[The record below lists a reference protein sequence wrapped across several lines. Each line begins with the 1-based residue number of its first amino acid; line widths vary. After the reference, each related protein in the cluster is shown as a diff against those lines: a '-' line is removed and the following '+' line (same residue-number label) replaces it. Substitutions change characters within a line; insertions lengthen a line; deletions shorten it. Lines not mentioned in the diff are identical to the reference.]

1 MRKERRGEKMAQ
13 KKNFCKI
20 ILAPSPCF
28 VEDANALIASLPFG
42 EGEKLRLSAI
52 KNQEYKNSSL
62 SALLCLHELLTVS
75 GEAQNDLSICRT
87 PGGKPYF
94 ALRDLFFSIS
104 HAKDTVAVALSDT
117 PVGIDIE
124 FIDERRD
131 ILSLSRRFFAPD
143 EHKALSETAGS
154 PLDDFFA
161 LWTKKE
167 ALAKITGEG
176 LAAICRADKL
186 DKSYGFSLFSLN
198 VGDARAYISV
208 CRKKGDITPT
218 LSEDFLIKK
227 RCDIYEIQN

>member
-28 VEDANALIASLPFG
+28 VEDEDALISSLPFG
-42 EGEKLRLSAI
+42 EGEKLRLSEI

-75 GEAQNDLSICRT
+75 GEVQDDLSICRT
-87 PGGKPYF
+87 SGGKPYF
-94 ALRDLFFSIS
+94 ASADLFFSIT

-143 EHKALSETAGS
+143 EHKTISESNS
-154 PLDDFFA
+154 PTEDFFA

-176 LAAICRADKL
+176 LSAICRAEGL
-186 DKSYGFSLFSLN
+186 DESYSFSLFSLSVSGN
-198 VGDARAYISV
+198 RAYVSV
-208 CRKKGDITPT
+208 CREQGDLMPT
-218 LSEDFLIKK
+218 VSEDFLIKK

>member
-1 MRKERRGEKMAQ
+1 MRKGRRGEKMAQ

-28 VEDANALIASLPFG
+28 SEDADMLISSLPFG
-42 EGEKLRLSAI
+42 ENEKLRLSAI
-52 KNQEYKNSSL
+52 KNQEYKNNSL

-75 GEAQNDLSICRT
+75 GEAQNDLSICRA

-94 ALRDLFFSIS
+94 ASRDLCFSIS

-143 EHKALSETAGS
+143 EHKALSETGA

-176 LAAICRADKL
+176 LTAICRANGL

-198 VGDARAYISV
+198 VGDNRAYISI
-208 CRKKGDITPT
+208 CRKKGDLVPT

-227 RCDIYEIQN
+227 RCDLYEIQN

>member
-28 VEDANALIASLPFG
+28 VEDADALISSLPFG
-42 EGEKLRLSAI
+42 EGEKLRLSEI

-75 GEAQNDLSICRT
+75 EEAQNDLSICRT
-87 PGGKPYF
+87 SGGKPYF
-94 ALRDLFFSIS
+94 SSQELFFSIS

-143 EHKALSETAGS
+143 EHKTISESNS
-154 PLDDFFA
+154 PTEDFFA

-186 DKSYGFSLFSLN
+186 DESYSFSLFSLN

>member
-1 MRKERRGEKMAQ
+1 MAQ

-28 VEDANALIASLPFG
+28 VEDADALISSLPFG
-42 EGEKLRLSAI
+42 EGEKLRLSEI

-75 GEAQNDLSICRT
+75 GEAQDDLSICRT

-94 ALRDLFFSIS
+94 ASRDLFFSIS
-104 HAKDTVAVALSDT
+104 HAKDTVAVTLSNT

-143 EHKALSETAGS
+143 EHKALSEAAGS
-154 PLDDFFA
+154 PIDDFFA

-176 LAAICRADKL
+176 LAAICRAEGL
-186 DKSYGFSLFSLN
+186 DESYGFSLFSLN
-198 VGDARAYISV
+198 FGDARAYISV

>member
-1 MRKERRGEKMAQ
+1 MAQ

-28 VEDANALIASLPFG
+28 VEDADALIASLPFG
-42 EGEKLRLSAI
+42 EGEKLRLSEI

-62 SALLCLHELLTVS
+62 SALLCLHELLNVS
-75 GEAQNDLSICRT
+75 GAAQDNLSICRT
-87 PGGKPYF
+87 SGGKPYF
-94 ALRDLFFSIS
+94 ASRDLFFSIS
-104 HAKDTVAVALSDT
+104 HAKDTVAVALSNT
-117 PVGIDIE
+117 SVGIDIE

-143 EHKALSETAGS
+143 EHKAISESNS
-154 PLDDFFA
+154 PAEDFFS

-176 LAAICRADKL
+176 LSAICRAEGL
-186 DKSYGFSLFSLN
+186 DESYSFSLFSLSVSDN
-198 VGDARAYISV
+198 RAYISV
-208 CRKKGDITPT
+208 CREKGDLVPT

>member
-1 MRKERRGEKMAQ
+1 MAQ

-28 VEDANALIASLPFG
+28 VEDAGALISSLPFG
-42 EGEKLRLSAI
+42 EGEKLRLSEI

-94 ALRDLFFSIS
+94 ASHDLFFSIS

-176 LAAICRADKL
+176 LAAICRAAKL
-186 DKSYGFSLFSLN
+186 DESYSFSLFSLN

>member
-1 MRKERRGEKMAQ
+1 MAQ

-28 VEDANALIASLPFG
+28 VEDADALIASLPFG
-42 EGEKLRLSAI
+42 ENENQRLSAI

-75 GEAQNDLSICRT
+75 GEVQDDLSICRT
-87 PGGKPYF
+87 SGGKPYF
-94 ALRDLFFSIS
+94 ASADLFFSIT

-143 EHKALSETAGS
+143 EHKAISESNS
-154 PLDDFFA
+154 PTEDFFA

-176 LAAICRADKL
+176 LSAICRAKGL
-186 DKSYGFSLFSLN
+186 DESYSFSLFSLSVSDN
-198 VGDARAYISV
+198 RAYVSV
-208 CRKKGDITPT
+208 CRKKGDLMPT
-218 LSEDFLIKK
+218 VSEDFLIKK

>member
-1 MRKERRGEKMAQ
+1 MRKGRRGEKMAQ

-28 VEDANALIASLPFG
+28 VEDADALIASLPFG
-42 EGEKLRLSAI
+42 EDEKQRLSAI

-75 GEAQNDLSICRT
+75 GEVQDDLSICRT
-87 PGGKPYF
+87 SGGKPYF
-94 ALRDLFFSIS
+94 ASRDLFFSIT
-104 HAKDTVAVALSDT
+104 HAKDIVAVALSDT

-143 EHKALSETAGS
+143 EHKAISESNS
-154 PLDDFFA
+154 PAEDFFA

-167 ALAKITGEG
+167 ALAKITGKG
-176 LAAICRADKL
+176 LSAICRADGL
-186 DKSYGFSLFSLN
+186 DESYAFSLFSLSVSDN
-198 VGDARAYISV
+198 RAYISV
-208 CRKKGDITPT
+208 CREKGDLVPT

>member
-28 VEDANALIASLPFG
+28 FEDADTLIASLPFG
-42 EGEKLRLSAI
+42 EDEKQRLSAI

-75 GEAQNDLSICRT
+75 GEVQDDLSICRT
-87 PGGKPYF
+87 SGGKPYF
-94 ALRDLFFSIS
+94 ASRDLFFSIS

-143 EHKALSETAGS
+143 EYKAISESNS
-154 PLDDFFA
+154 PAEDFFA

-176 LAAICRADKL
+176 LSAICRADGL
-186 DKSYGFSLFSLN
+186 DESYGFSLFSLSISDN
-198 VGDARAYISV
+198 RAYISV
-208 CRKKGDITPT
+208 CREKGDLVPT

>member
-1 MRKERRGEKMAQ
+1 MRKGRRGEKMAQ

-28 VEDANALIASLPFG
+28 VEDADALIASLPFG
-42 EGEKLRLSAI
+42 EGEKQRLSAI

-94 ALRDLFFSIS
+94 ASRDLFFSIS

-124 FIDERRD
+124 FIDGRRD

-143 EHKALSETAGS
+143 EHNAISESNS

-176 LAAICRADKL
+176 LAAICRADGL
-186 DKSYGFSLFSLN
+186 DESYSFSLFSLN
-198 VGDARAYISV
+198 VSGNRAYISV
-208 CRKKGDITPT
+208 CREKGDLMPT

>member
-28 VEDANALIASLPFG
+28 VEDANALISSLPFG
-42 EGEKLRLSAI
+42 EGEKLRLSVI

-87 PGGKPYF
+87 PRGKPYF
-94 ALRDLFFSIS
+94 ASRDLFFSIS

-154 PLDDFFA
+154 PIDDFFA

-186 DKSYGFSLFSLN
+186 DESYGFSLFSLN